1 MLTSDQNR
9 KINEIVEEFKEAA
22 DFYRMEYSEDLMGM
36 FRDFGCMLL
45 LKCKVDTEGKADLE
59 RLLEGRHKLKGTVK
73 RQLMTVSEELAQLW
87 EPGEQDGSG
96 DTGEYEG
103 SQNVWEMFQTALEEI
118 FHFCLYS
125 KGGKNRYLLP
135 EETAKPLLRLITLP
149 EGMMAGNEGLVVLD
163 TQCGAG
169 SVLMAAS
176 RYLKNL
182 RLMGYEKD
190 EEMWAAA
197 VIMSQLSGLEMEL
210 HLEDGARADL
220 YESCDLVISNPVYGT
235 DTIKDEELIDQLPGE
250 LKTVRGRY
258 HMELIRSMQA
268 LNFDGKAMLIVPNS
282 FLFANRTESMKVRKW
297 LLQSYSLEA
306 IISLPEDTFMYSG
319 VRSSVMVFSKPFMSG
334 GWEGHTQRVLY
345 YNLEKQED
353 KEKQQKE
360 YERLEEVWSQ
370 RDSYYGKWERSRR
383 EKTVENRN
391 GIKVPANWQY
401 NSFWF
406 ADVDQIEAGKWNLLP
421 ENYRPEEQINLEIE
435 DPALLLQEML
445 KEQEEIT
452 KELNELLKEVM

>member
-87 EPGEQDGSG
+87 APGEQDGSG

-103 SQNVWEMFQTALEEI
+103 SQNVREMFQTALEEI

-135 EETAKPLLRLITLP
+135 EETAKPLLRLLTFP
-149 EGMMAGNEGLVVLD
+149 ERMMAGNEGLVVLD

-169 SVLMAAS
+169 SALMAAS

-220 YESCDLVISNPVYGT
+220 YLVISNPVYGT

-319 VRSSVMVFSKPFMSG
+319 VRSGVMVFSKPFMSG

-452 KELNELLKEVM
+452 KKLNELLKEVM

>member
-87 EPGEQDGSG
+87 APGEQDGSG

-103 SQNVWEMFQTALEEI
+103 SQNVREMFQTALEEI

-135 EETAKPLLRLITLP
+135 EETANPLLRLLTFP
-149 EGMMAGNEGLVVLD
+149 EGMMAGNEGLMVLD

-169 SVLMAAS
+169 SALMAAS
-176 RYLKNL
+176 RYLKNP

-197 VIMSQLSGLEMEL
+197 VIMSQLFGLEMEL

-220 YESCDLVISNPVYGT
+220 YESCDLVISNPIYGT
-235 DTIKDEELIDQLPGE
+235 DAIKDEELIDQLPGE

-319 VRSSVMVFSKPFMSG
+319 VRSGVMVFSKPFMSG

>member
-87 EPGEQDGSG
+87 APGEQDGSG

-103 SQNVWEMFQTALEEI
+103 SQNVREMFQTALEEI

-319 VRSSVMVFSKPFMSG
+319 VRSGVMVFSKPFMSG

>member
-87 EPGEQDGSG
+87 APGEQDGSG

-103 SQNVWEMFQTALEEI
+103 SQNVREMFQTALEEI

-135 EETAKPLLRLITLP
+135 EETAKPLLRLFTFP

-169 SVLMAAS
+169 SALMAAS

-319 VRSSVMVFSKPFMSG
+319 VRSGVMVFSKPFMSG

>member
-1 MLTSDQNR
+1 MLTSEQKN
-9 KINEIVEEFKEAA
+9 KINEIVQEFKEAA

-45 LKCKVDTEGKADLE
+45 EECAVKKKEDPMMK
-59 RLLEGRHKLKGTVK
+59 RLLGYRQLLRGTVN
-73 RQLMTVSEELAQLW
+73 RQLMAVSAELSRW
-87 EPGEQDGSG
+87 WNDPFSG
-96 DTGEYEG
+96 
-103 SQNVWEMFQTALEEI
+103 EMFQATLSQI
-118 FHFCLYS
+118 FHFCLFN

-135 EETAKPLLRLITLP
+135 LETADPLLHLITIP
-149 EGMMAGNEGLVVLD
+149 EGLMGPGDGAVVLD

-169 SVLMAAS
+169 SLLMAVS
-176 RYLKNL
+176 RYLKDPKL
-182 RLMGYEKD
+182 IGCEKD
-190 EEMWAAA
+190 EELWAAGF
-197 VIMSQLSGLEMEL
+197 IMSQLLGIKMEL
-210 HLEDGARADL
+210 HLEDETPADV

-235 DTIKDEELIDQLPGE
+235 DTIKDEALAEALPAELR
-250 LKTVRGRY
+250 TVRGRY

-268 LNFDGKAMLIVPNS
+268 LKYDGKAMLIVPNS
-282 FLFANRTESMKVRKW
+282 FLFANRTESVKVRKW

-306 IISLPEDTFMYSG
+306 VIGLPEDTFQYSG

-345 YNLEKQED
+345 YSLEKQED
-353 KEKQQKE
+353 KEKQQQE
-360 YERLEEVWSQ
+360 YDCLEEVWRS

-383 EKTVENRN
+383 EKAVKNRN
-391 GIKVPANWQY
+391 GVKVPAGWQY
-401 NSFWF
+401 NGFWF
-406 ADVDQIEAGKWNLLP
+406 AGANEIEAGKWNLLP

-452 KELNELLKEVM
+452 KELKELLKEVG

>member
-45 LKCKVDTEGKADLE
+45 LKCKVDTEGKEDLE

-103 SQNVWEMFQTALEEI
+103 SQNVREMFQTALEEI

>member
-87 EPGEQDGSG
+87 APGEQDGSG

-103 SQNVWEMFQTALEEI
+103 SQNVREMFQTALEEI

-135 EETAKPLLRLITLP
+135 EETANPLLRLLTFP
-149 EGMMAGNEGLVVLD
+149 EGMMAGNEGLMVLD

-169 SVLMAAS
+169 SALMAAS
-176 RYLKNL
+176 RYLKNP

-197 VIMSQLSGLEMEL
+197 VIMSQLFGLEMEL

-220 YESCDLVISNPVYGT
+220 YESCDLVISNPIYGT

-319 VRSSVMVFSKPFMSG
+319 VRSGVMVFSKPFMSG

-435 DPALLLQEML
+435 DPSLLLQEML

>member
-87 EPGEQDGSG
+87 APGEQDGSG

-103 SQNVWEMFQTALEEI
+103 SQNVREMFQTALEEI

-135 EETAKPLLRLITLP
+135 EEIAKPLLRLLTFP

-169 SVLMAAS
+169 SALMAAS

-319 VRSSVMVFSKPFMSG
+319 VRSGVMVFSKPFMSG

>member
-103 SQNVWEMFQTALEEI
+103 SQNVREMFQTALEEI

-135 EETAKPLLRLITLP
+135 EETANPLLRLLTFP
-149 EGMMAGNEGLVVLD
+149 EGMMAGNEGLMVLD

-169 SVLMAAS
+169 SALMAAS

-319 VRSSVMVFSKPFMSG
+319 VRSGVMVFSKPFMSG

>member
-45 LKCKVDTEGKADLE
+45 LKWKVDTEGKADLE

-87 EPGEQDGSG
+87 APGEQDGSG

-103 SQNVWEMFQTALEEI
+103 SQNVREMFQTALEEI

-135 EETAKPLLRLITLP
+135 EETANPLLRLLTFP
-149 EGMMAGNEGLVVLD
+149 EGMMAGNEGLMVLD

-169 SVLMAAS
+169 SALMAAS
-176 RYLKNL
+176 RYLKNP

-197 VIMSQLSGLEMEL
+197 VIMSQLFGLEMEL

-220 YESCDLVISNPVYGT
+220 YESCDLVISNPIYGT

-282 FLFANRTESMKVRKW
+282 LLFANRTESMKVRKW

-319 VRSSVMVFSKPFMSG
+319 VRSGVMVFSKPFMSG

>member
-87 EPGEQDGSG
+87 APGEQDGSG

-103 SQNVWEMFQTALEEI
+103 SQNVREMFQTALEEI

>member
-87 EPGEQDGSG
+87 APGEQDGSG

-103 SQNVWEMFQTALEEI
+103 SQNVREMFQTALEEI

-135 EETAKPLLRLITLP
+135 EETAKPLLRLLTFP

-169 SVLMAAS
+169 SALMAAS

-297 LLQSYSLEA
+297 LLQSYSLQSFHCRRILSCTAVSAPVSWYSVSLLCPAVGKDIPREYC
-306 IISLPEDTFMYSG
+306 IIIWKS
-319 VRSSVMVFSKPFMSG
+319 RKIRKSSRKNM
-334 GWEGHTQRVLY
+334 
-345 YNLEKQED
+345 N
-353 KEKQQKE
+353 
-360 YERLEEVWSQ
+360 VWK
-370 RDSYYGKWERSRR
+370 RYGAR
-383 EKTVENRN
+383 ETVIMEN
-391 GIKVPANWQY
+391 GSAP
-401 NSFWF
+401 
-406 ADVDQIEAGKWNLLP
+406 AGKKRWK
-421 ENYRPEEQINLEIE
+421 
-435 DPALLLQEML
+435 PA
-445 KEQEEIT
+445 T
-452 KELNELLKEVM
+452 V

>member
-1 MLTSDQNR
+1 MLTSDQKN
-9 KINEIVEEFKEAA
+9 KIDEIVQEFREAA
-22 DFYRMEYSEDLMGM
+22 DFYRMEYSQDLMGL

-45 LKCKVDTEGKADLE
+45 EVCGADPEGDMEDDPQMRQLFGY
-59 RLLEGRHKLKGTVK
+59 RQTLRGTVK
-73 RQLMTVSEELAQLW
+73 RQLTAVSEELAGLRKD
-87 EPGEQDGSG
+87 PFSGEL
-96 DTGEYEG
+96 
-103 SQNVWEMFQTALEEI
+103 FQAALSEI

-135 EETAKPLLRLITLP
+135 METAKPLLGLVTRP
-149 EGMMAGNEGLVVLD
+149 EGMLSPGDGAMVLD

-169 SVLMAAS
+169 STLMAANE
-176 RYLKNL
+176 YLNDPKL
-182 RLMGYEKD
+182 IGYEQDK
-190 EEMWAAA
+190 EMWAAGI
-197 VIMSQLSGLEMEL
+197 IMSRLLNLKMEL
-210 HLEDGARADL
+210 HLQDEIPAGL

-235 DTIKDEELIDQLPGE
+235 DTVKDESLAEGLPAELR
-250 LKTVRGRY
+250 TVRGRY
-258 HMELIRSMQA
+258 HLELIRSMQA
-268 LNFDGKAMLIVPNS
+268 LKYDGKAMLIVPNS
-282 FLFANRTESMKVRKW
+282 FLFANRAESIKVRKW

-306 IISLPEDTFMYSG
+306 VIALPEDTFPYSG
-319 VRSSVMVFSKPFMSG
+319 VRSSVMIFSKPFMSS

-345 YNLEKQED
+345 YSLEKQED

-360 YERLEEVWSQ
+360 YDRLEEIWSQ
-370 RDSYYGKWERSRR
+370 RDSYYGKWEQGRR

-391 GIKVPANWQY
+391 GVKVPANWQY

-406 ADVDQIEAGKWNLLP
+406 AGADEIEAGKWNLLP

-452 KELNELLKEVM
+452 KELKELLKEVG

>member
-103 SQNVWEMFQTALEEI
+103 SQNVREMFQTALEEI

-319 VRSSVMVFSKPFMSG
+319 VRSGVMVFSKPFMSG

-391 GIKVPANWQY
+391 GIKVPENWQY

-452 KELNELLKEVM
+452 KKLNELLKEVM

>member
-103 SQNVWEMFQTALEEI
+103 SQNVREMFQTALEEI

-135 EETAKPLLRLITLP
+135 EETAKPLLRLLIFP

-169 SVLMAAS
+169 SALMAAS

-319 VRSSVMVFSKPFMSG
+319 VRSGVMVFSKPFMSG

-452 KELNELLKEVM
+452 KKLNELLKEVM

>member
-1 MLTSDQNR
+1 
-9 KINEIVEEFKEAA
+9 
-22 DFYRMEYSEDLMGM
+22 
-36 FRDFGCMLL
+36 
-45 LKCKVDTEGKADLE
+45 
-59 RLLEGRHKLKGTVK
+59 
-73 RQLMTVSEELAQLW
+73 
-87 EPGEQDGSG
+87 
-96 DTGEYEG
+96 
-103 SQNVWEMFQTALEEI
+103 
-118 FHFCLYS
+118 
-125 KGGKNRYLLP
+125 
-135 EETAKPLLRLITLP
+135 
-149 EGMMAGNEGLVVLD
+149 
-163 TQCGAG
+163 
-169 SVLMAAS
+169 
-176 RYLKNL
+176 
-182 RLMGYEKD
+182 MGYEKD

-250 LKTVRGRY
+250 L
-258 HMELIRSMQA
+258 
-268 LNFDGKAMLIVPNS
+268 IVPNS

-319 VRSSVMVFSKPFMSG
+319 VRSGVMVFSKPFMSG

>member
-103 SQNVWEMFQTALEEI
+103 SQNVREMFQTALEEI

>member
-87 EPGEQDGSG
+87 APGEQDGSG

-103 SQNVWEMFQTALEEI
+103 SQNVREMFQTALEEI

-135 EETAKPLLRLITLP
+135 EETAKPLLRLLTFP
-149 EGMMAGNEGLVVLD
+149 ERMMAGNEGLVVLD

-169 SVLMAAS
+169 SALMAAS

-319 VRSSVMVFSKPFMSG
+319 VRSGVMVFSKPFMSG

-452 KELNELLKEVM
+452 KKLNELLKEVM

>member
-87 EPGEQDGSG
+87 APGEQDGSG

-103 SQNVWEMFQTALEEI
+103 SQNVREMFQTALEEI

-135 EETAKPLLRLITLP
+135 EETANPLLRLLTFP
-149 EGMMAGNEGLVVLD
+149 EGMMAGNEGLMVLD

-169 SVLMAAS
+169 SALMAAS

-235 DTIKDEELIDQLPGE
+235 DTIKDEELIDQLPGK

-319 VRSSVMVFSKPFMSG
+319 VRSGVMVFSKPFMSG

>member
-87 EPGEQDGSG
+87 APGEQDGSG

-103 SQNVWEMFQTALEEI
+103 SQNVREMFQTALEEI

-135 EETAKPLLRLITLP
+135 EETANPLLRLLTFP
-149 EGMMAGNEGLVVLD
+149 EGMMAGNEGLMVLD

-169 SVLMAAS
+169 SALMAAS
-176 RYLKNL
+176 RYLKNP

-319 VRSSVMVFSKPFMSG
+319 VRSGVMVFSKPFMSG

>member
-87 EPGEQDGSG
+87 APGEQDGSG

-103 SQNVWEMFQTALEEI
+103 SQNVREMFQTALEEI

-319 VRSSVMVFSKPFMSG
+319 VRSGVMVFSKPFMSG

-452 KELNELLKEVM
+452 KKLNELLKEVM